1 MLDAIVSNKT
11 FGNATFRQ
19 FVIRGFQNFRGL
31 LFAACSSEKSP
42 PPAVATPSVSPIPM
56 PTESFSAKF
65 PNGTGGRGGRFFSA
79 TGDLPPQP
87 ERVHSPAKDA
97 F

>member
-56 PTESFSAKF
+56 P
-65 PNGTGGRGGRFFSA
+65 NGIIFREISERYRWSWWEVFF
-79 TGDLPPQP
+79 G
-87 ERVHSPAKDA
+87 HG
-97 F
+97 

>member
-11 FGNATFRQ
+11 FWNATFRQ

-42 PPAVATPSVSPIPM
+42 PPAVVTPSVSPIPM
-56 PTESFSAKF
+56 P
-65 PNGTGGRGGRFFSA
+65 NGIIFREIS
-79 TGDLPPQP
+79 
-87 ERVHSPAKDA
+87 ERYRWS
-97 F
+97 